1 MQSNNARYAVRYVK
15 DAYEFAWFASFKD
28 AQEFHSR
35 TDLELG
41 ADLGYTEVV
50 GSTGEVLS

>member
-15 DAYEFAWFASFKD
+15 DAYEFAWFTSFKD
-28 AQEFHSR
+28 AQEFHFR

-41 ADLGYTEVV
+41 PTLDIRKL
-50 GSTGEVLS
+50 